1 MGTNPAVYGWIL
13 KGKTRE
19 LRPNIAGQGV
29 EINGN
34 VSFNDQSIVS
44 GEDERINAESTRT

>member
-1 MGTNPAVYGWIL
+1 VDWDNDGKLDIL
-13 KGKTRE
+13 NGCYKTQGKTG
-19 LRPNIAGQGV
+19 AY
-29 EINGN
+29 